1 MNENILPEPTIAVGM
16 QRRIEV
22 WRPLFKLEAQGQ
34 LGKAHEIKI
43 VRGIRMG
50 LIDIDEKLLD
60 FLDLVVDGGLDALCS
75 VAFDSSGSREAAFEF
90 IELGTNN
97 TAAAAT
103 QTSLQSPVMNRV
115 TATYSKDSPTGECSV
130 DAEFSIDGTY
140 ALNECGL
147 FNEVTGGDMYCRDT
161 FTTKNVES
169 GDTVKAL
176 LVFPECD

>member
-1 MNENILPEPTIAVGM
+1 MSENILPQPHIVVGM
-16 QRRIEV
+16 HRRIEH

-34 LGKAHEIKI
+34 LGKAHEMQII
-43 VRGIRMG
+43 RGIRMG

-60 FLDLVVDGGLDALCS
+60 FLDMVVDGGLDALCS

-90 IELGTNN
+90 IGLGTNN
-97 TAAAAT
+97 TAPAAT

-115 TATYSKDSPTGECSV
+115 TATYGKDSPTGECSL

-140 ALNECGL
+140 ALNECGA
-147 FNEVTGGDMYCRDT
+147 FNELTGGDMYCRDT

-169 GDTVKAL
+169 GDTVKAFL
-176 LVFPECD
+176 ACPECD